1 MTQPP
6 SDALVF
12 FGATGDLA
20 YKQIFPALQG
30 MVARGTLDMPVIGV
44 AKSGWTREQLVERA
58 RQSVQEHGGL
68 NDPAGEQAFTKL
80 AGLLQYIDGDYNDA
94 VTFTQLR
101 QALGGAQHPLHY
113 LAIPPSLFGPVC
125 DQLAASGCAQ
135 GARIVVEKPFG
146 HDLESARALNATIHK
161 VFAEADV
168 FRIDH
173 YLGKEAV
180 QNLLYLRFANGFLE
194 PLLRREQVR
203 EIQIT
208 MAETFGVAGRGKF
221 YEEAGAIRDVVQNHM
236 LQVLGL
242 LTMEAPANQG
252 QEAIRDGVAR
262 VFKAVRTLTPA
273 DVVRGQYVGYTHE
286 DQVAPDSQVETYAA
300 LRFGVDSWRWAGVP
314 IYVRVGKELPVTC
327 TAVTVVFRDP
337 PQEVF
342 ADVTP
347 NANFLRLQ
355 LTPGVQITL
364 GLNTKRPGAGLKGQ
378 SAELVLHRQEASGL
392 APYDRLLTDAL
403 AGDATLF
410 AREDE
415 VEEAWRIV
423 QNVLGNA
430 APLYPYAPGTW
441 GPAEAA
447 ALLAPGLSWID
458 PDPNEGTVAPALA
471 PTPPSAPAP
480 HGSPENPA
488 PAARPTQAG
497 PVQASPVGE

>member
-30 MVARGTLDMPVIGV
+30 MVARGTLDIPVIGV

-58 RQSVQEHGGL
+58 RQSVQEHGGI
-68 NDPAGEQAFTKL
+68 DEQAFARL
-80 AGLLQYIDGDYNDA
+80 SDLLQYIDGDYNDA
-94 VTFTQLR
+94 ATFTQLR
-101 QALGGAQHPLHY
+101 QALGDAQRPLHY

-125 DQLAASGCAQ
+125 ERLAASGCTQ

-146 HDLESARALNATIHK
+146 HNLESARALNATLHG
-161 VFAEADV
+161 VFAEADI

-194 PLLRREQVR
+194 PLLRREGVR

-208 MAETFGVAGRGKF
+208 MAETFGVAGRGRF

-252 QEAIRDGVAR
+252 QEAVRDGVAR
-262 VFKAVRTLTPA
+262 VFKSVRSLTPA
-273 DVVRGQYVGYTHE
+273 DVVRGQYAGYTRE
-286 DQVAPDSQVETYAA
+286 AQVAPDSQVETYAA
-300 LRFGVDSWRWAGVP
+300 LRFEVDSWRWAGVP
-314 IYVRVGKELPVTC
+314 IYVRVGKKLPVTC

-342 ADVTP
+342 ADVAPHT
-347 NANFLRLQ
+347 NFLRLQ
-355 LTPGVQITL
+355 LTPGVQVTL
-364 GLNTKRPGAGLKGQ
+364 GLNTKRPGAGMKGQ
-378 SAELVLHRQEASGL
+378 STELTLHRQEASGL

-423 QNVLGNA
+423 QGVLGDA
-430 APLYPYAPGTW
+430 APLQPYAPGTW
-441 GPAEAA
+441 GPAGADT
-447 ALLAPGLSWID
+447 LLDPGLDWMD
-458 PDPNEGTVAPALA
+458 PDPDGGTAVPALA

-480 HGSPENPA
+480 HGSAENPA
-488 PAARPTQAG
+488 PAA
-497 PVQASPVGE
+497 QASPVGE